1 LKRQVTVLTVLA
13 AFAVTMIAPLAVQAG
28 STGRRNTALAAT
40 GTAVYLL
47 VKGKTVPGLAVGA
60 GAAYAWKRYNDS
72 RKAETR
78 KRYYRSGYGR
88 GYKYGRSYA
97 YRHRHR

>member
-1 LKRQVTVLTVLA
+1 
-13 AFAVTMIAPLAVQAG
+13 MIAPIAAQAG

-47 VKGKTVPGLAVGA
+47 VKGKTTQGLLAGA
-60 GAAYAWKRYNDS
+60 GAAYGWKRYNDS
-72 RKAETR
+72 RKAENR

-88 GYKYGRSYA
+88 GYKAGKYYA
-97 YRHRHR
+97 YRHRR